1 MAKDYAATAKAVVK
15 LIGGEKNVTH
25 FEHCSTRLRFSVA
38 DPAKVDQAGLKA
50 TPGVMGVIAGGNQ
63 CQVVIGND
71 VIEVFDEINKI
82 AKFGGAAAAAPVG
95 KRNIGA
101 TILDYMVGIFQPL
114 VPAIAGAGV
123 LKALL
128 TVLTTFGILST
139 GDVAYQVFSYVGDA
153 ALYYLPV
160 LVAFTAATKFG
171 CNKLVAVAVAAA
183 MIFPKTASLL
193 ATEGGAY
200 FFGLKLQN
208 IGYTGQVF
216 PAILSVIFLA
226 FLEKWCNKWCPKAIR
241 VFFVPLVCFAV
252 TFPVSLLVLGPLG
265 YNIGAL
271 LTTAILALYNTLGW
285 AAVALVAAIL
295 PFMISLGM
303 HKALVP
309 YAVSSIASPGFD
321 MLYLPASLAHNIS
334 EGGACLAV
342 ALKTKNEDLRSTAIS
357 AGISGLFGI
366 TEPALYGVTLQH
378 KKVMMSVVASSFLGG
393 LFIGLTKI
401 KAFAAVGPGIASMP
415 MYIDPDNGMNFIYAC
430 IGLVLSV
437 VLSFVITLILYKD
450 EAEAE
455 AAEPEVKGNGGV
467 HAPLT
472 GKLVD
477 ITEVPDEVFAG
488 KMLGDGMAII
498 PEVGELYAPAD
509 GTVDT
514 VFDSKHAISM
524 VCDNGAEILMHV
536 GLDTVKLEGKFFEP
550 QVENGQKV
558 KAGQLLMK
566 FDVANIRKAGY
577 NVITPV
583 VVTNHEDCKIV
594 MLVTYSMHY
603 QPDQDSIHYAR
614 FISHLQFFV
623 QRFYSGNMLDSEDD
637 FLYHQM
643 REGYPQALGC
653 AEKVRTLLL
662 KEHNVCISNEE
673 VAYLTIHI
681 QRLTYKV

>member
-1 MAKDYAATAKAVVK
+1 M
-15 LIGGEKNVTH
+15 
-25 FEHCSTRLRFSVA
+25 
-38 DPAKVDQAGLKA
+38 
-50 TPGVMGVIAGGNQ
+50 
-63 CQVVIGND
+63 
-71 VIEVFDEINKI
+71 
-82 AKFGGAAAAAPVG
+82 
-95 KRNIGA
+95 
-101 TILDYMVGIFQPL
+101 
-114 VPAIAGAGV
+114 
-123 LKALL
+123 
-128 TVLTTFGILST
+128 
-139 GDVAYQVFSYVGDA
+139 
-153 ALYYLPV
+153 
-160 LVAFTAATKFG
+160 
-171 CNKLVAVAVAAA
+171 
-183 MIFPKTASLL
+183 
-193 ATEGGAY
+193 
-200 FFGLKLQN
+200 
-208 IGYTGQVF
+208 
-216 PAILSVIFLA
+216 
-226 FLEKWCNKWCPKAIR
+226 
-241 VFFVPLVCFAV
+241 
-252 TFPVSLLVLGPLG
+252 LGPLG

-455 AAEPEVKGNGGV
+455 AAEPDVKGNGGV

-583 VVTNHEDCKIV
+583 VVTNHEDCKIEKGSAGRV
-594 MLVTYSMHY
+594 AQGKAIMNVT
-603 QPDQDSIHYAR
+603 
-614 FISHLQFFV
+614 
-623 QRFYSGNMLDSEDD
+623 
-637 FLYHQM
+637 
-643 REGYPQALGC
+643 REG
-653 AEKVRTLLL
+653 
-662 KEHNVCISNEE
+662 
-673 VAYLTIHI
+673 
-681 QRLTYKV
+681 